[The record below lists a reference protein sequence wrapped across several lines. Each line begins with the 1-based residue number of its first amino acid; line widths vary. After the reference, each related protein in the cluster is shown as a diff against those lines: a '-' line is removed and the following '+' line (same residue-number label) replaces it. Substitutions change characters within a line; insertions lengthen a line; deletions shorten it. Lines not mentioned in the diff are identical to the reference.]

1 MENDIN
7 HFSDS
12 FEVILEGSVP
22 AYRVSLWSHVGLK
35 STINE
40 DYVAFLSSE
49 EAQRASRGN
58 TLIVADGV
66 GGGKGGRVAA
76 EVLVRQLL
84 SGYYETPKSLPV
96 EAALGRSLASVNEWL
111 HYYGRN
117 ISDLENMSAVFC
129 AVIIRGWE
137 CYVVFSG
144 DVRCYHIR
152 GNSIEKI
159 TTDHLINTGTGR
171 FIARAAGLDVTLNA
185 EIVRLNIDDDD
196 KLVIMSDGCYRY
208 VTPETIK
215 LLTTELEEG
224 RSVAEKMGSLA
235 QRNGSKDDIS
245 VALIDFQNLPKK
257 TLTYF
262 ESASRTL
269 PMGRV
274 PTVGIVVDGYLID
287 RKLYEGHFSVLFL
300 ARDSGSDSSSY
311 VVLKFPKLR
320 ALEDENLRRSF
331 AREDWVLSAVS
342 SPWLSKSAN
351 DERPKSQLYLVTP
364 FYHGKT
370 LKESLS
376 SADISFSAG
385 LDIARKMAKGL
396 YELHRLRIIHRDI
409 KLDNVILLEDGGLK
423 IIDYGFAYVA
433 GLLDPAP
440 EEPPGTPLYMAPE
453 LVKGVPGDSRSDVY
467 AFGVT
472 LYMIFSRG
480 KTPTGIHGYRK
491 LRTINP
497 NYPVWI
503 DRIIEKMIRADPAER
518 YSDTLEVLYDL
529 DKYTELAEWPVDSE
543 TRVRIRVKE
552 VVLLRWLVVAL
563 VFVLLVMQSK

>member
-7 HFSDS
+7 HFSDE
-12 FEVILEGSVP
+12 FEVILEGPVP
-22 AYRVSLWSHVGLK
+22 AYRVSLWSHIGVK
-35 STINE
+35 SAINE

-49 EAQRASRGN
+49 KAQRATRGSM
-58 TLIVADGV
+58 LIVADGV
-66 GGGKGGRVAA
+66 GSAKGGRVAS
-76 EVLVRQLL
+76 EVFVRQFL
-84 SGYYETPKSLPV
+84 SGYYEAPNSLTV

-111 HYYGRN
+111 NYYGRN
-117 ISDLENMSAVFC
+117 SSDLENMAAVFC

-137 CYVVFSG
+137 CYVVSAG
-144 DVRCYHIR
+144 DVRCYLVR
-152 GNSIEKI
+152 GNTIEMI
-159 TTDHLINTGTGR
+159 TTDHLINVGTGG

-185 EIVRLNIDDDD
+185 EIIKLNIDDDD
-196 KLVIMSDGCYRY
+196 KLFIMSDGCYRY

-215 LLTTELEEG
+215 LLTAELAEG
-224 RSVAEKMGSLA
+224 RNIVEKVGLLA
-235 QRNGSKDDIS
+235 QHNGSKDDIS
-245 VALIDFQNLPKK
+245 AALIDFQNLPKK

-274 PTVGIVVDGYLID
+274 PTVGIVVDGYFID

-300 ARDSGSDSSSY
+300 ARDGGSDSVSY
-311 VVLKFPKLR
+311 VVLKFPKVR

-331 AREDWVLSAVS
+331 AKEDWVLSAVS

-351 DERPKSQLYLVTP
+351 DDRRRSQLYLVTP

-376 SADISFSAG
+376 SSDMSFSAG
-385 LDIARKMAKGL
+385 LDIAQKMAKGL
-396 YELHRLRIIHRDI
+396 YELHRLGIIHRDI
-409 KLDNVILLEDGGLK
+409 KPDNVILLEDGGLK

-440 EEPPGTPLYMAPE
+440 DEPPGTPLYMAPE
-453 LVKGVPGDSRSDVY
+453 LVNGVPGDSRSDVY
-467 AFGVT
+467 AFGIT
-472 LYMIFSRG
+472 LYMMFSRG
-480 KTPTGIHGYRK
+480 KTPTGIHGYRR

-503 DRIIEKMIRADPAER
+503 DRIIEKMVRADAAER

-529 DKYTELAEWPVDSE
+529 DKYAALAEWPVDSE
-543 TRVRIRVKE
+543 TGVRIRVRE

-563 VFVLLVMQSK
+563 VFVLLFMQSK